1 MKKLVV
7 LLVVL
12 AMALSTA
19 AWAAEFSPK
28 SNDYVATSRGDT
40 PYGGLGINFKEL
52 SVGPQSPVTYLV
64 TAEAEATYSAGTVTE
79 SLVANAQ
86 FTADR
91 KGAVSGKLIIP
102 APEGSGRIQSVSYIN
117 VLLTDVTNGVQVQ
130 LKNQHKDLR

>member
-86 FTADR
+86 FQADR
-91 KGAVSGKLIIP
+91 KGTITGKMIIP
-102 APEGSGRIQSVSYIN
+102 APESESKILAVSYVN
-117 VLLTDVTNGVQVQ
+117 VLLMDVTNGVQVQ
-130 LKNQHKDLR
+130 FKNQHKDLR